1 MSVVLID
8 DDNCSDNTSS
18 VATTSE
24 KNIELNKS
32 GSVQGLKE
40 LEDFFN
46 DENIEVNDNNTSK
59 LSNCDDDYVGVGDND
74 TSVICE
80 TSLVAPTPEKANKTP
95 VKLIKKRKRSDCD
108 DIFSDDDSYQGSPEI
123 PITGPPTIY
132 QSYQGHNQTS
142 IVLKKKMEQKRTT
155 RSQKMSV
162 DQICNLVN
170 DDSSDDDD
178 NKTKT
183 PVKKLAES
191 TLRRTP
197 RVLRTPKLNDKDNEN
212 ITTPKRSCRKK
223 ITELCS
229 TPTTTT
235 TTTAT
240 TAKEKGDLKMK
251 IRRSTDQ
258 SLYKAELMSQ
268 EKKDERRVSLRSKII
283 DPLLNVKKSSVE
295 LSPNNKKS
303 NNNNNSLNVNDGE
316 LRRSSRQQKN
326 KKDNDGDED
335 DEEEEEDYNK
345 IYSPKKT
352 RLQNQVKTP
361 KSIAPSTPSG
371 RPQRSSRKHWN
382 YSEMEIINDT
392 NKENKKAD
400 DEKKFD
406 KLIVKQIS
414 IDHTMTP
421 KKSSIIIDNK
431 TPRTAKKRVNFD
443 EVSLTPKKSPR
454 KIINNDNNEEPKTPK
469 LETPKRTSK
478 SVTPSLRRNNITP
491 SMKRR
496 LENIDKPKTLLQQ
509 ARSQLHVSAVP
520 SSLPC
525 RDEEFNEIFGFLK
538 NKLHDKS
545 NGCYYISGV
554 PGTGKTATVNEVIRC
569 LKKLES
575 RNELDAFDYLSING
589 MKLTEPRQAY
599 AQILKQLTGETMSW
613 EQSYNILEKKFTK
626 LNNKK
631 SMTLLLV
638 DELDLLCN
646 KRQDVVYNLLDWPT
660 KQSSRLIVIT
670 IANTMDLPE
679 RVLMGKV
686 TSRIGFTRLTFPPYN
701 FKQLQKIVET
711 RLKESDAF
719 RSEAIQL
726 VARKVAETRKAD
738 TVLMEDVK
746 NALDEMISS
755 SKVRAIK
762 YCSKMEQIFLQSV
775 CAEITRTGVEEANF
789 RSVYRQFQNLC
800 TFDGFKPP
808 NISQALEICSRLS
821 ASRLLLCEHSRAD
834 IEQRIILHVSPDDI
848 HYALGKL
855 QL

>member
-1 MSVVLID
+1 
-8 DDNCSDNTSS
+8 
-18 VATTSE
+18 
-24 KNIELNKS
+24 
-32 GSVQGLKE
+32 
-40 LEDFFN
+40 
-46 DENIEVNDNNTSK
+46 
-59 LSNCDDDYVGVGDND
+59 
-74 TSVICE
+74 
-80 TSLVAPTPEKANKTP
+80 
-95 VKLIKKRKRSDCD
+95 
-108 DIFSDDDSYQGSPEI
+108 
-123 PITGPPTIY
+123 
-132 QSYQGHNQTS
+132 
-142 IVLKKKMEQKRTT
+142 MEQKRTT

-170 DDSSDDDD
+170 DDSSDDD
-178 NKTKT
+178 NESKT
-183 PVKKLAES
+183 PVKKLGES

-212 ITTPKRSCRKK
+212 ITTPKRSYRKR
-223 ITELCS
+223 ITELCPT
-229 TPTTTT
+229 TPTT
-235 TTTAT
+235 
-240 TAKEKGDLKMK
+240 EKRDLKMK

-258 SLYKAELMSQ
+258 SQYKAELINE
-268 EKKDERRVSLRSKII
+268 EKKDERRVSLRSTLI
-283 DPLLNVKKSSVE
+283 DPLINVKKSSVE
-295 LSPNNKKS
+295 FSS
-303 NNNNNSLNVNDGE
+303 NNTKSNNNSLNVNDVE
-316 LRRSSRQQKN
+316 LRRSSRQLKN
-326 KKDNDGDED
+326 KENDDED
-335 DEEEEEDYNK
+335 EEDYEE
-345 IYSPKKT
+345 IFSPKKT
-352 RLQNQVKTP
+352 RSQNQDKTP
-361 KSIAPSTPSG
+361 RSIAPSTPSG
-371 RPQRSSRKHWN
+371 RPQRSSRKN
-382 YSEMEIINDT
+382 YNYCEMEIINDT
-392 NKENKKAD
+392 NKENKKTD
-400 DEKKFD
+400 DEIKCD

-414 IDHTMTP
+414 TDNTMTP

-443 EVSLTPKKSPR
+443 EVSLTPKKSLR
-454 KIINNDNNEEPKTPK
+454 KTINNDNDEEPKTPK
-469 LETPKRTSK
+469 LETPKRLSK
-478 SVTPSLRRNNITP
+478 SVTPSLRRNNLTP
-491 SMKRR
+491 SMQRR

-538 NKLHDKS
+538 GKLQDKS

-575 RNELDAFDYLSING
+575 RNELDSFDYLSING

-626 LNNKK
+626 SSNKK

-660 KQSSRLIVIT
+660 KQSSRLVVVT

-686 TSRIGFTRLTFPPYN
+686 TSRIGLTRLTFPPYN

-726 VARKVAETRKAD
+726 VARKVAAVSGDARRALDICRRATEIAETRKAD

-746 NALDEMISS
+746 NALDEMITS

-800 TFDGFKPP
+800 TFDGEFNNFIII
-808 NISQALEICSRLS
+808 NIFFFSFYS
-821 ASRLLLCEHSRAD
+821 
-834 IEQRIILHVSPDDI
+834 
-848 HYALGKL
+848 YNNKNNNNFFF
-855 QL
+855 